1 MKKLSF
7 LAASLVSTFAFAQVQ
22 DAMSYQA
29 IIRNS
34 SNDLV
39 KNQNVGM
46 RFSILKGSATG
57 PVVYSETQTQ
67 ATNAN
72 GLVTVKIGGGTL
84 LSGSYST
91 INWGADTYFIKVETD
106 PNGASNYS
114 ITGTS
119 QLLSVPYALY
129 AKTSGSSIPGPQG
142 ATGATGPMGLQ
153 GTQGIQGIQ
162 GATGATGSTG
172 AQGIQGVTGATGSTG
187 AQGIQGVTGATG
199 SQGLQGVTGATGL
212 QGIQGIQGIMGA
224 TGSTGAQG
232 IQGVT
237 GATGSTGAQGIQG
250 VTGATGSQ
258 GLQGVTGA
266 TGLQGIQGIQ
276 GVMGATGST
285 GAQGIQGVTGATG
298 STGAQGIQGVT
309 GATGSQGLQGTTG
322 ATGSTGAN
330 GAQGIQGATGVQG
343 PQGIQGVTGATGSTG
358 AQGVQGV
365 TGATGITGAT
375 GVTGAG
381 FANGTASNQI
391 YITGSNPYSPT
402 SPVSTLPTSAMPAHT
417 GDVTSTSGSVALSI
431 ANNST
436 AGNNIVTAIN
446 SATSGTIPTGR
457 LGTGTANSS
466 TYLRGD
472 GSWATPSGGGGSLA
486 ITTVTSNVTLTDANQ
501 MVYIMGAYTVA
512 LPANPTTG
520 MTIYIFSENK
530 LASIDPNGKSFRQ
543 SGNDYQAT
551 KIYEFGKDNGLNASS
566 TRTANAIGVVLVYNG
581 SKWFAF

>member
-224 TGSTGAQG
+224 TGSTGAQ
-232 IQGVT
+232 V
-237 GATGSTGAQGIQG
+237 
-250 VTGATGSQ
+250 
-258 GLQGVTGA
+258 
-266 TGLQGIQGIQ
+266 
-276 GVMGATGST
+276 
-285 GAQGIQGVTGATG
+285 IQGVTGATG